1 MFFGFIQSIIFHIS
15 IIFSLFFFAN
25 FFNPNRNQIYTEIP
39 IEIVEI
45 SKETSIKKVSKK
57 KVEEKK
63 PTFLPPQPKPKPKPP
78 EFSEKKIIKKKTKK
92 KKEVKEDRL
101 ASILKSIENISKN
114 KYKTDS
120 EDKKET
126 EKNIESKISSDKV
139 SISEKDLIRRQF
151 ASCWNPPSGS
161 KNIDKLQV
169 LIKLTLNEEGNV
181 VNAKLIGGGNMSD
194 PFYRSAAERAMR
206 AVRHPSCKKVK
217 VPSKKYESWKNMTLN
232 FDPIIMQGLK
242 Q

>member
-1 MFFGFIQSIIFHIS
+1 MFFGFIKSIFFHIS
-15 IIFSLFFFAN
+15 IVFSLFFLMN
-25 FFNPNRNQIYTEIP
+25 ILNLNKKQIYTEIP
-39 IEIVEI
+39 IEIVEV
-45 SKETSIKKVSKK
+45 SKETTLKKSITK

-63 PTFLPPQPKPKPKPP
+63 QTFVPPEPKSKPKPP
-78 EFSEKKIIKKKTKK
+78 EFPEQKIEKNKIKQ
-92 KKEVKEDRL
+92 KEEIKEDRL
-101 ASILKSIENISKN
+101 ASILKSIEKINKN
-114 KYKTDS
+114 K
-120 EDKKET
+120 KKVDLENKKDE
-126 EKNIESKISSDKV
+126 EKNIESKISSEKV

-169 LIKLTLNEEGNV
+169 LIKLILDEQGNV
-181 VNAKLIGGGNMSD
+181 LDAKLIGGGNMND

-206 AVRHPSCKKVK
+206 AVRHPSCKKVR

>member
-1 MFFGFIQSIIFHIS
+1 MFFGFIKSIFFHIS
-15 IIFSLFFFAN
+15 IVFSLFFFMN
-25 FFNPNRNQIYTEIP
+25 FFNLNRNQIYTEIP

-45 SKETSIKKVSKK
+45 SKKTTVKKNTAN

-63 PTFLPPQPKPKPKPP
+63 KTFVPPEPKSKPKPP
-78 EFSEKKIIKKKTKK
+78 EFAEKKIVKKKIKN
-92 KKEVKEDRL
+92 KEVIKEDRL
-101 ASILKSIENISKN
+101 ASILKSIEKISKN
-114 KYKTDS
+114 KNKVDL
-120 EDKKET
+120 EDKKEI
-126 EKNIESKISSDKV
+126 EKNIESKVSSDKV

-169 LIKLTLNEEGNV
+169 LIKLTLDVDGNV
-181 VNAKLIGGGNMSD
+181 LDAKLIGGGNMSN

-206 AVRHPSCKKVK
+206 AVRHPGCKKIK

-242 Q
+242 K

>member
-1 MFFGFIQSIIFHIS
+1 MFFGFLKSIFFHIS
-15 IIFSLFFFAN
+15 VIFSLFFFVN
-25 FFNPNRNQIYTEIP
+25 FINLNKNQIYTEIP
-39 IEIVEI
+39 VEIVEV
-45 SKETSIKKVSKK
+45 SKETNVKKTGKK
-57 KVEEKK
+57 RIEEKK
-63 PTFLPPQPKPKPKPP
+63 QTFVPPQPKSKPKPP
-78 EFSEKKIIKKKTKK
+78 EFSEKKIIKREVK
-92 KKEVKEDRL
+92 KKEEIKEDRL

-114 KYKTDS
+114 NKKIDL

-126 EKNIESKISSDKV
+126 KNIVSKISSEKV
-139 SISEKDLIRRQF
+139 TISEKDLIRRQF

-169 LIKLTLNEEGNV
+169 LIKLTLDEEGNV
-181 VNAKLIGGGNMSD
+181 LDSKLIGGGNMND

-217 VPSKKYESWKNMTLN
+217 VPSKKYDSWKDMTLN

-242 Q
+242 K